1 MSIHTQ
7 LFREILSLFFLAI
20 WDECKTDKQIMQKR
34 NSSISDRKGSSKKDM
49 AIILVITFPIY
60 IYFWIFE
67 SDSVYL
73 KVYFNI

>member
-1 MSIHTQ
+1 M
-7 LFREILSLFFLAI
+7 
-20 WDECKTDKQIMQKR
+20 
-34 NSSISDRKGSSKKDM
+34 NSKLVNRLCRKE
-49 AIILVITFPIY
+49 IILFLTEKGLVKGYGYYFTVITFPIY

>member
-1 MSIHTQ
+1 M
-7 LFREILSLFFLAI
+7 
-20 WDECKTDKQIMQKR
+20 
-34 NSSISDRKGSSKKDM
+34 NSKLVNRLCRKE
-49 AIILVITFPIY
+49 IILFLTEKGLVKGYGYFTVITFPIY